1 MAFLKGNMCLRR
13 ERGNRGYHS
22 QILLYCASLS
32 DPPPQ
37 IVPFR
42 DGLSEGAYGTEE
54 IEDIIGSG
62 MSSIALRSRTH
73 HRKLYPSEM
82 AFLKGN
88 MCLWERGNRG
98 HHRTLPLHIS
108 DPPTASPSPLP
119 IRGRPFRFLTLSRP
133 TVATPFYRL
142 HSTSIPRTPLPI
154 SPTLPPPVLR
164 RCLFEDVP
172 FVFLTSS
179 CGYPFYRLHSYFHP
193 QDPLPPF
200 LLPSPGPPLPISPT
214 LPPPILHRCP
224 SKDTPF
230 VSPTLSRPTVA
241 TPSTTPFLLPSPVF
255 HSTSICSAP
264 LSHISDPPTASH
276 SNCVLMR
283 YLFLPPSSL
292 EPPSD
297 F

>member
-62 MSSIALRSRTH
+62 
-73 HRKLYPSEM
+73 PS
-82 AFLKGN
+82 
-88 MCLWERGNRG
+88 
-98 HHRTLPLHIS
+98 PSHIS

-133 TVATPFYRL
+133 TVATPSTDSIL
-142 HSTSIPRTPLPI
+142 TSIPRTPPPI

-241 TPSTTPFLLPSPVF
+241 TPSTNSILASIPSISL
-255 HSTSICSAP
+255 HEHMLSSP
-264 LSHISDPPTASH
+264 LS
-276 SNCVLMR
+276 
-283 YLFLPPSSL
+283 YL
-292 EPPSD
+292 
-297 F
+297 